1 MPKAG
6 RLENARPMTQ
16 SSFYFALSSRL
27 PSLLRFHAVTRLMRR
42 VAVHGLRT
50 FRFPIQLVLVLGLAA
65 TAAEGSELKGIRSHE
80 SPDKVRLVMDLSAPV
95 EHTLFTLDEPKRVVI
110 DILDTD
116 ANSSRFRDR
125 KWLSTLTKGPVKS
138 VRLSPET
145 SQNLRVV
152 LELKGIVKPK
162 SFLLRPIGQYG
173 DRLVVDLLKA
183 GEKAVLPAAREPMA
197 PPKSQSARDVV
208 IAIDAG
214 HGGDDPGAIGP
225 KRIYEKTVVLAIAKA
240 LQREA
245 NRHSG
250 YQAILTRGGD
260 YYLAHRERTAIAREH
275 QADVFISIH
284 ADAWKTPDARG
295 ASVYAISES
304 GATSETARWLAE
316 SENRADLI
324 GGVGSVSLDDKDD
337 VLAEV
342 LLDLSM
348 TASLSSSIQIGEFV
362 LAALKPFNRLHKKRV
377 EQASF
382 IVLKSPDIPSILVE
396 TGFISNPG
404 EAARLATRSHQEKLA
419 RAIFKGVDTYFS
431 NYPPPGTMLAA
442 RSTEQSLSAI
452 TYKIKRGD
460 TLSEIAERFQV
471 SSRQIKE
478 ANALRTDTIRI
489 GQVLEI
495 PRT

>member
-1 MPKAG
+1 MRKSE

-16 SSFYFALSSRL
+16 SSSYFALSSRL
-27 PSLLRFHAVTRLMRR
+27 PRQIFGGVSCLMRR
-42 VAVHGLRT
+42 AASHGLRT
-50 FRFPIQLVLVLGLAA
+50 WRMPIQLVLVLGLAA
-65 TAAEGSELKGIRSHE
+65 GGAKASELKGIRSHE
-80 SPDKVRLVMDLSAPV
+80 SPEKVRLVMDLSAPV
-95 EHTLFTLDEPKRVVI
+95 EHTLFTLDKPSRVVI
-110 DILDTD
+110 DILDT
-116 ANSSRFRDR
+116 AASSSQFRDR
-125 KWLSTLTKGPVKS
+125 KWLSALNKGPVKS

-152 LELKGIVKPK
+152 LELKAAVKPK

-173 DRLVVDLLKA
+173 DRLVVDLVKA
-183 GEKAVLPAAREPMA
+183 REKAVLPAAREPVA
-197 PPKSQSARDVV
+197 PKKPQSARDVV

-225 KRIYEKTVVLAIAKA
+225 KKIYEKTVVLAIAKA
-240 LQREA
+240 LQKEA

-382 IVLKSPDIPSILVE
+382 M
-396 TGFISNPG
+396 F
-404 EAARLATRSHQEKLA
+404 
-419 RAIFKGVDTYFS
+419 
-431 NYPPPGTMLAA
+431 
-442 RSTEQSLSAI
+442 
-452 TYKIKRGD
+452 
-460 TLSEIAERFQV
+460 
-471 SSRQIKE
+471 
-478 ANALRTDTIRI
+478 
-489 GQVLEI
+489 
-495 PRT
+495 

>member
-1 MPKAG
+1 
-6 RLENARPMTQ
+6 MTQ
-16 SSFYFALSSRL
+16 SSSYFALSSRL
-27 PSLLRFHAVTRLMRR
+27 LRQLFSGVFRLMRQ
-42 VAVHGLRT
+42 AASHELRT
-50 FRFPIQLVLVLGLAA
+50 FRLPIQLVLVTGLAA
-65 TAAEGSELKGIRSHE
+65 AGAKGSELKGVRSHE
-80 SPDKVRLVMDLSAPV
+80 SPEKVRLVMDLSAPV
-95 EHTLFTLDEPKRVVI
+95 EHTLFTLDKPSRVVI
-110 DILDTD
+110 DILDTA
-116 ANSSRFRDR
+116 ANSSQFRDR

-152 LELKGIVKPK
+152 LELKAAVKPK

-173 DRLVVDLLKA
+173 DRLVVDLVKA
-183 GEKAVLPAAREPMA
+183 REKAVLPAAREPVA
-197 PPKSQSARDVV
+197 PERPQSARDVV

-225 KRIYEKTVVLAIAKA
+225 KKIYEKTVVLAIAKA
-240 LQREA
+240 LQKEA

-419 RAIFKGVDTYFS
+419 RAIFKGVDHYFS
-431 NYPPPGTMLAA
+431 SYPPPGTMLAA
-442 RSTEQSLSAI
+442 RSSEQSLKAI

>member
-1 MPKAG
+1 MPKTK

-16 SSFYFALSSRL
+16 SSFYFPESPRL
-27 PSLLRFHAVTRLMRR
+27 PPLQLIHGVTRLMRR
-42 VAVHGLRT
+42 VAPYGLRT
-50 FRFPIQLVLVLGLAA
+50 WRILRQLALVPCLAA
-65 TAAEGSELKGIRSHE
+65 AVVEASELKGIRSHE
-80 SPDKVRLVMDLSAPV
+80 SPEKVRLVMDLSAPV
-95 EHTLFTLDEPKRVVI
+95 EHTLFTLDKPSRVVI
-110 DILDTD
+110 DIRDTD
-116 ANSSRFRDR
+116 ANSSRFRDK
-125 KWLSTLTKGPVKS
+125 KWLNTLTKGPVKS

-145 SQNLRVV
+145 AQNLRVV
-152 LELKGIVKPK
+152 LELNDTVKPK

-173 DRLVVDLLKA
+173 DRLVVDLVKA
-183 GEKAVLPAAREPMA
+183 SEEAVLPAAREPVA
-197 PPKSQSARDVV
+197 PFKPQSARDVV

-214 HGGDDPGAIGP
+214 HGGDDPGAVGP
-225 KRIYEKTVVLAIAKA
+225 KKIYEKTVVLAIAKA
-240 LQREA
+240 LQKEA
-245 NRHSG
+245 NRYQG

-396 TGFISNPG
+396 TGFISNPS

-442 RSTEQSLSAI
+442 RSSERSLTAI

>member
-1 MPKAG
+1 
-6 RLENARPMTQ
+6 
-16 SSFYFALSSRL
+16 
-27 PSLLRFHAVTRLMRR
+27 
-42 VAVHGLRT
+42 
-50 FRFPIQLVLVLGLAA
+50 
-65 TAAEGSELKGIRSHE
+65 
-80 SPDKVRLVMDLSAPV
+80 MDLSAPV
-95 EHTLFTLDEPKRVVI
+95 EHTLFTLDEPNRVVI

-152 LELKGIVKPK
+152 LELKGMVKPK

-240 LQREA
+240 LQKEA

-250 YQAILTRGGD
+250 YLAILTRGGD

-284 ADAWKTPDARG
+284 ADAWKTRMLG
-295 ASVYAISES
+295 APRSCHF
-304 GATSETARWLAE
+304 G
-316 SENRADLI
+316 I
-324 GGVGSVSLDDKDD
+324 GRY
-337 VLAEV
+337 
-342 LLDLSM
+342 
-348 TASLSSSIQIGEFV
+348 Q
-362 LAALKPFNRLHKKRV
+362 
-377 EQASF
+377 
-382 IVLKSPDIPSILVE
+382 
-396 TGFISNPG
+396 
-404 EAARLATRSHQEKLA
+404 
-419 RAIFKGVDTYFS
+419 
-431 NYPPPGTMLAA
+431 
-442 RSTEQSLSAI
+442 
-452 TYKIKRGD
+452 
-460 TLSEIAERFQV
+460 
-471 SSRQIKE
+471 
-478 ANALRTDTIRI
+478 
-489 GQVLEI
+489 
-495 PRT
+495 

>member
-16 SSFYFALSSRL
+16 SSFYFPLSSRL
-27 PSLLRFHAVTRLMRR
+27 PSLQRFHAVTRLMRR

-152 LELKGIVKPK
+152 LELKGMVKPK

-173 DRLVVDLLKA
+173 DRLVVDLVKA
-183 GEKAVLPAAREPMA
+183 SEKAVLPAAREPMA

-419 RAIFKGVDTYFS
+419 RAIFKG
-431 NYPPPGTMLAA
+431 
-442 RSTEQSLSAI
+442 
-452 TYKIKRGD
+452 
-460 TLSEIAERFQV
+460 
-471 SSRQIKE
+471 
-478 ANALRTDTIRI
+478 
-489 GQVLEI
+489 
-495 PRT
+495 

>member
-1 MPKAG
+1 MKMFESKIAS
-6 RLENARPMTQ
+6 LKDSMTRGMILH
-16 SSFYFALSSRL
+16 FATCSN
-27 PSLLRFHAVTRLMRR
+27 RFARR
-42 VAVHGLRT
+42 VSFAYA
-50 FRFPIQLVLVLGLAA
+50 FKPLVILGLAA
-65 TAAEGSELKGIRSHE
+65 LTFSSVATELKGIRSHD
-80 SPDKVRLVMDLSAPV
+80 SPEKTRLVMDLSAAAD
-95 EHTLFTLDEPKRVVI
+95 HTLFTLENPDRVVI
-110 DILDTD
+110 DLTGVS
-116 ANSSRFRDR
+116 ASSNPMRER
-125 KWLSTLTKGPVKS
+125 KWLKQLFKGPIKG
-138 VRLSPET
+138 VRLSPE
-145 SQNLRVV
+145 SSEDLRVV
-152 LELKGIVKPK
+152 LELSAPVKPM
-162 SFLLRPIGQYG
+162 SFLLKPIDQYG
-173 DRLVVDLLKA
+173 DRLVVDLFRSGKGAAADDASKKA
-183 GEKAVLPAAREPMA
+183 TSVA
-197 PPKSQSARDVV
+197 QSPSNRNVV

-225 KRIYEKTVVLAIAKA
+225 KRIYEKTVVLDIAKA
-240 LQREA
+240 LQKEA
-245 NRHSG
+245 NRHPG

-260 YYLAHRERTAIAREH
+260 YYVAHRKRTAIAREH

-284 ADAWKTPDARG
+284 ADAWKTPDASG

-304 GATSETARWLAE
+304 GATSETALWLAE
-316 SENRADLI
+316 KENRADLI

-362 LAALKPFNRLHKKRV
+362 LSALKPFNKLHKSKV

-404 EAARLATRSHQEKLA
+404 EASRLASKAHQDKLA
-419 RAIFKGVDTYFS
+419 SAIFKGVDTYFRTH
-431 NYPPPGTMLAA
+431 PPPGTMLAS
-442 RSTEQSLSAI
+442 RSTDEPLKAVK
-452 TYKIKRGD
+452 YKIQRGD

-478 ANALRTDTIRI
+478 LNSLRSDKIRI